1 MSSPKLSLTVITR
14 ESLLLAMKECR
25 ELGRDAFLA
34 KYGFRK
40 ATGYVLTYRNATY
53 DPKALVGAAAQHT
66 EAGRPY
72 TAKEFS
78 GGKARLGPL
87 FKRCGLTHSEVG
99 S

>member
-1 MSSPKLSLTVITR
+1 MAVQKASLKLITR
-14 ESLLLAMKECR
+14 PALLLAIKECR
-25 ELGRDAFLA
+25 ELGREAFLA

-40 ATGYVLTYRNATY
+40 APGYVLTYRKGTF

-72 TAKEFS
+72 TANEFS
-78 GGKARLGPL
+78 GGVASLGRV
-87 FKRCGLTHSEVG
+87 FKRCGFSQSEVG